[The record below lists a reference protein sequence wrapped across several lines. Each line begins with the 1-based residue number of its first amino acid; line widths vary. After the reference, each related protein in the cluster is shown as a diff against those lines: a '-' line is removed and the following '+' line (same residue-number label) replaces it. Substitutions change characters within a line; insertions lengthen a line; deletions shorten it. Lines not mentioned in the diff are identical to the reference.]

1 MKRKILATLLCL
13 ISISSMAQT
22 DSTLFKGK
30 ITNKEYDVYMNI
42 DFYHKNLK
50 VPGQELFGEMPGYFG
65 DRRDSR
71 KWLITDADI
80 EGKTAHLSII
90 NDYGSEDLTAD
101 LIALPDGS
109 YELQQKEGSNLKIA
123 RNRKWVKIP
132 KKLKF
137 TKQCRQ
143 STQNIAE
150 MPLAIMVN
158 SEGLLYNIARVIILY
173 SKGNYTK

>member
-1 MKRKILATLLCL
+1 MKRRIFATFLCL
-13 ISISSMAQT
+13 ISISCMAQT

-30 ITNKEYDVYMNI
+30 ITNKEFDVYLYI

-71 KWLITDADI
+71 KWLITDAII

-101 LIALPDGS
+101 LVLMPDGS
-109 YELQQKEGSNLKIA
+109 YELQQKDGSTMKIA
-123 RNRKWVKIP
+123 RNRKWVKLP
-132 KKLKF
+132 KK
-137 TKQCRQ
+137 
-143 STQNIAE
+143 
-150 MPLAIMVN
+150 
-158 SEGLLYNIARVIILY
+158 VIFI
-173 SKGNYTK
+173 KE

>member
-1 MKRKILATLLCL
+1 
-13 ISISSMAQT
+13 MAQT

-30 ITNKEYDVYMNI
+30 ITNKQYDVYMNI

-101 LIALPDGS
+101 LIVLPDGS

-132 KKLKF
+132 KNLKF
-137 TKQCRQ
+137 TKQ
-143 STQNIAE
+143 
-150 MPLAIMVN
+150 
-158 SEGLLYNIARVIILY
+158 
-173 SKGNYTK
+173 

>member
-1 MKRKILATLLCL
+1 
-13 ISISSMAQT
+13 MAQT

-101 LIALPDGS
+101 LIALPDSS

-132 KKLKF
+132 KNLKF
-137 TKQCRQ
+137 TKQ
-143 STQNIAE
+143 
-150 MPLAIMVN
+150 
-158 SEGLLYNIARVIILY
+158 
-173 SKGNYTK
+173 

>member
-1 MKRKILATLLCL
+1 
-13 ISISSMAQT
+13 MAQT

-101 LIALPDGS
+101 LIALTDGS

-132 KKLKF
+132 KTLKF
-137 TKQCRQ
+137 TKQ
-143 STQNIAE
+143 
-150 MPLAIMVN
+150 
-158 SEGLLYNIARVIILY
+158 
-173 SKGNYTK
+173 

>member
-1 MKRKILATLLCL
+1 
-13 ISISSMAQT
+13 MAQT

-42 DFYHKNLK
+42 DFYHKKLK

-101 LIALPDGS
+101 LIVLPDGS

-137 TKQCRQ
+137 TKQ
-143 STQNIAE
+143 
-150 MPLAIMVN
+150 
-158 SEGLLYNIARVIILY
+158 
-173 SKGNYTK
+173 

>member
-1 MKRKILATLLCL
+1 
-13 ISISSMAQT
+13 MAQT

-109 YELQQKEGSNLKIA
+109 YELLQKDGSNLKIA

-132 KKLKF
+132 KNLKF
-137 TKQCRQ
+137 TKQ
-143 STQNIAE
+143 
-150 MPLAIMVN
+150 
-158 SEGLLYNIARVIILY
+158 
-173 SKGNYTK
+173 

>member
-1 MKRKILATLLCL
+1 
-13 ISISSMAQT
+13 MAQT

-50 VPGQELFGEMPGYFG
+50 VPEQELFGEMPGYFG

-71 KWLITDADI
+71 KWLITDAAI

-101 LIALPDGS
+101 LITLPDGS

-137 TKQCRQ
+137 TKQVDKALRISQKCP
-143 STQNIAE
+143 S
-150 MPLAIMVN
+150 
-158 SEGLLYNIARVIILY
+158 LLW
-173 SKGNYTK
+173 